1 MPIQASIVD
10 HGQFDQVP
18 FLAIIK
24 SFYLSQTD
32 RYAPN
37 QPPPGEGQQGVTLKI
52 YLLGQ
57 FKLEH
62 DGQPLEL
69 PSRPAQSLFA
79 FLVLYPN
86 IAHRRE
92 KLAGMLWPES
102 EEDNARGYLRQALW
116 RIRKTLESASLNTE
130 EYLDINKISV
140 CFLGN
145 NDHVLDVASL
155 IHQEDVRTREFLIEA
170 VSAYQGELLPG
181 FYDDWVGI
189 ERDRLQ
195 AVFHKKMNSL
205 IDALVQD
212 GAWDQ
217 ILEWAEH
224 WIRHSHAPEP
234 AFGAMMKAYANLGDP
249 TMLRATYERC
259 VVAVQRDLGIAP
271 SKEIQQLFDR
281 LSQHDLEPIS
291 LPLSTTRV
299 RPRKE
304 PPFLTKTISDQVEE
318 LAFVARETELA
329 TLDEHLEEMLM
340 GKGKVVFITGEV
352 GSGKTALLDEFTRRS
367 LRSHS
372 DLAIASGN
380 CNAHTGMGDP
390 YLPLREI
397 LCQLTGDVEGR
408 LEAGAITRLHA
419 HRLWTLLPESIPAL
433 LDAGPGLI
441 GTFIPSEPLFERAST
456 NPPDREDW
464 QLRLKQIQA
473 RGGTSLLIPSP
484 QQSELFELFTRFLQS
499 LSSEVPLVVVLDD
512 LQWADAGSINL
523 LFHIG
528 RQISNCKILI
538 LGAYRQEDVAAGRD
552 GGRHPLESILNE
564 FQREFG
570 TITLDVGKVDRRA
583 FIEALLD
590 SEPNKLGQE
599 FRDMLFHQTQGHPL
613 FTIELLRGMQE
624 RGDISPDAD
633 GRWVEGAQLDWES
646 MPARVEAVIAERVG
660 RLPISSQTILRVASV
675 EGETFTAEVISRIL
689 GQEEDVILTQLS
701 GELDRKH
708 RLIRADSIQ
717 RIDSQLIST
726 YRFRHMLF
734 QRYLYS
740 TLDEVER
747 VHLHER
753 IGKELEQLN
762 EPLERLSEVALQLA
776 RHYEEAGIPEKA
788 IRALHLA
795 GDRAIQLFAHREGIA
810 HLERALNLLRQLPDS
825 PERDQQELD
834 LQLSIGIVW
843 KYNWPSPQGR
853 AAIDRSRELSL
864 RLGKPGQLSLALG
877 ELAIYHYVQA
887 EHHQALEFAKD
898 AYDLAVQAEDPA
910 LKAEA
915 QWYLGFIHFCLGEYM
930 DARAHLEQVIA
941 FYKPEQHHR
950 SFISRRGVD
959 AGLSAMSY
967 EACCLWCLGYP
978 DQAIRRAI
986 ETISLAKKFEHPFTL
1001 ADVLCYAGGMFSAMR
1016 GDVKALKE
1024 YANSLIDLS
1033 NEVSLY
1039 SGWLG
1044 MGVTYLGEALS
1055 LEGET
1060 TNAIA
1065 KIKEGINT
1073 DLSIGVNLYM
1083 PVALRALARA
1093 QANAGKVEK
1102 GLETI
1107 REAIRLSEKTGDR
1120 NWTAE
1125 FHRIEGE
1132 LLRVSGD
1139 EDGAEASFL
1148 KAIEVAQH
1156 QNAKSWE
1163 LRASMDLA
1171 RLWQEEGKKKQAKQI
1186 LSEIYGWFTE
1196 GFDTP
1201 DLMKAKALLE
1211 ML

>member
-1 MPIQASIVD
+1 
-10 HGQFDQVP
+10 
-18 FLAIIK
+18 
-24 SFYLSQTD
+24 
-32 RYAPN
+32 
-37 QPPPGEGQQGVTLKI
+37 VTLEI

-57 FKLEH
+57 FKLLSK
-62 DGQPLEL
+62 DQPLEL

-79 FLVLYPN
+79 YLVLNPDIN
-86 IAHRRE
+86 HRRE
-92 KLAGMLWPES
+92 KLAGMLWPDS
-102 EEDNARGYLRQALW
+102 TEDNARGYLRQALW
-116 RIRKTLESASLNTE
+116 RIRKTLETTSLDAE

-140 CFLGN
+140 CYLGKS
-145 NDHVLDVASL
+145 DHALDVACL
-155 IHQEDVRTREFLIEA
+155 VRQEEVPTRESLIEA
-170 VSAYQGELLPG
+170 ARAYQGELLPG

-189 ERDRLQ
+189 ERDRFQ
-195 AVFHKKMNSL
+195 SIFHKKMNLL
-205 IDALVQD
+205 IEGLVQD

-217 ILEWAEH
+217 VLEWAEH
-224 WIRHSHAPEP
+224 WIRHAHAPEP
-234 AFGAMMKAYANLGDP
+234 AFGAMMKAFAALGNHA
-249 TMLRATYERC
+249 MLRSTYDRC
-259 VVAVQRDLGIAP
+259 VEAVQRDLAIEP
-271 SKEIQQLFDR
+271 SKKIQQLFNQ
-281 LSQHDLEPIS
+281 LSEHDLEPRALS
-291 LPLSTTRV
+291 PSTTGD
-299 RPRKE
+299 RPPKE
-304 PPFLTKTISDQVEE
+304 PSFLMKAMPDPVEE
-318 LAFVARETELA
+318 HAFVACETELA
-329 TLDEHLEEMLM
+329 TLDKHLQEMLV

-367 LRSHS
+367 LRAYS
-372 DLAIASGN
+372 DLAVASGN

-419 HRLWTLLPESIPAL
+419 HRLWMLLPKSIPAL

-441 GTFIPSEPLFERAST
+441 GTFIPSELLFERAST

-464 QLRLKQIQA
+464 QQRLKQIQA

-528 RQISNCKILI
+528 RQISNCRILI
-538 LGAYRQEDVAAGRD
+538 LGAYRQEEVAAGRD
-552 GGRHPLESILNE
+552 GGRHPLEAILNE

-570 TITLDVGKVDRRA
+570 TNTLDVGKVDRRA
-583 FIEALLD
+583 FLEALLD
-590 SEPNKLGQE
+590 SEPNQLVQE

-624 RGDISPDAD
+624 RGDILKDAD

-660 RLPISSQTILRVASV
+660 RLPMSSQTILRVASV
-675 EGETFTAEVISRIL
+675 EGETFTAEVISRVS
-689 GQEEDVILTQLS
+689 GHEEDVILTQLS
-701 GELDRKH
+701 SELDRKH

-762 EPLERLSEVALQLA
+762 EPLDRLSEVALQLA

-795 GDRAIQLFAHREGIA
+795 GERAIQLFAHMEGIA

-825 PERDQQELD
+825 LERDQQELD

-843 KYNWPSPQGR
+843 KYNWQSPQGR
-853 AAIDRSRELSL
+853 TAIDRSRELSL

-887 EHHQALEFAKD
+887 EHHQALAFAKD
-898 AYDLAVQAEDPA
+898 AYDLAVQAEDQA
-910 LKAEA
+910 LIAEA

-941 FYKPEQHHR
+941 FYKPEQHHH

-978 DQAIRRAI
+978 DKAIKRAN
-986 ETISLAKKFEHPFTL
+986 ETISLAKKFGHPFTL
-1001 ADVLCYAGGMFSAMR
+1001 ADVLCYAGCMFSAMR
-1016 GDVKALKE
+1016 GDIEALKE

-1033 NEVSLY
+1033 TEVSLY

-1044 MGVTYLGEALS
+1044 MGVTFLGKALS
-1055 LEGET
+1055 LEGKT
-1060 TNAIA
+1060 TKAIA

-1073 DLSIGVNLYM
+1073 DLSTGVNLYM
-1083 PVALRALARA
+1083 PVALCALAGA
-1093 QANAGKVEK
+1093 QVDAGKVEK

-1107 REAIRLSEKTGDR
+1107 QEAIRLSEKTGDR
-1120 NWTAE
+1120 NWKAE

-1132 LLRVSGD
+1132 ILHVSGD

-1148 KAIEVAQH
+1148 KAIEVAQ
-1156 QNAKSWE
+1156 QQEAKSWE
-1163 LRASMDLA
+1163 LRASTDLA
-1171 RLWQEEGKKKQAKQI
+1171 HLWQEQGKKKQAKKM
-1186 LSEIYGWFTE
+1186 LSEIYNWFTE
-1196 GFDTP
+1196 GFKAP
-1201 DLMKAKALLE
+1201 DLIQAKALLE
-1211 ML
+1211 KL